1 MCGYRAPTTHK
12 KGRTVLTEIATQMF
26 KTDIV
31 DPTSDSILTRV
42 VNYGISAMMVLV
54 VILGAWYA
62 FKAWM
67 TNSGGPG
74 AAGKTGGE
82 GGKSAGWSHLRNI
95 AFGIIIIEAIL
106 GGVLTLANY
115 GTGILPSL
123 GFG

>member
-1 MCGYRAPTTHK
+1 MI
-12 KGRTVLTEIATQMF
+12 TVIATQLF

-54 VILGAWYA
+54 VVLGAWYA

-74 AAGKTGGE
+74 APGKE
-82 GGKSAGWSHLRNI
+82 GGKSASWSHLRNI

>member
-1 MCGYRAPTTHK
+1 MI
-12 KGRTVLTEIATQMF
+12 TVIATQLF

-54 VILGAWYA
+54 VVLGAWYA
-62 FKAWM
+62 FKSWM
-67 TNSGGPG
+67 DSSGSGD
-74 AAGKTGGE
+74 KTQMT
-82 GGKSAGWSHLRNI
+82 ALRNI

>member
-1 MCGYRAPTTHK
+1 MI
-12 KGRTVLTEIATQMF
+12 TEIATQLF

-54 VILGAWYA
+54 VVLGAWYA
-62 FKAWM
+62 FKTWM
-67 TNSGGPG
+67 EDKG
-74 AAGKTGGE
+74 A
-82 GGKSAGWSHLRNI
+82 GKSASWSHLRNI

>member
-1 MCGYRAPTTHK
+1 MI
-12 KGRTVLTEIATQMF
+12 TEIATQLF

-54 VILGAWYA
+54 VVLGAWYA

-67 TNSGGPG
+67 DDKGAGG
-74 AAGKTGGE
+74 ADQMK
-82 GGKSAGWSHLRNI
+82 KLRDV
-95 AFGIIIIEAIL
+95 AFGIIIIEAVL

>member
-1 MCGYRAPTTHK
+1 MI
-12 KGRTVLTEIATQMF
+12 TEIATQLF

-54 VILGAWYA
+54 VVLGAWYA
-62 FKAWM
+62 FQAWM
-67 TNSGGPG
+67 KASGGPG
-74 AAGKTGGE
+74 ASKE
-82 GGKSAGWSHLRNI
+82 GAAGKSASWSHLRNI